1 MQLSTTIKLKPQQ
14 SQINYNSKVV
24 LLGSCFAENIGKQ
37 FDYFQFRNLCNPFG
51 VLFHSKAIET
61 LLWMAVQREQYSEGD
76 LFFHNESWH
85 CFDAHSVMSDPD
97 KNRVISGLNEGVSL
111 LHQWLK
117 SASHVVITL
126 GTSWVYKLRDLDMVV
141 ANCHKVPQKEFDKI
155 LLSPAEI
162 MQNLRNCIQM
172 IKEIAPDVS
181 ILFTVSPVR
190 HLKDGMIENNR
201 SKAHLLAAVHQI
213 VDKVPSVFYLPSYE
227 IMMDELRDYRFYAE
241 DMIHPNQT
249 AITYI
254 WEKFTDVWISE
265 SAKQTMHEV
274 ETIQN
279 GMMHKPFHPNSEQHQ
294 EFLKNLQLK
303 IKKLQEKCPS
313 IHFRNSV

>member
-14 SQINYNSKVV
+14 SQINYDSKVV

-61 LLWMAVQREQYSEGD
+61 LLWMAAQREQYSEED

-97 KNRVISGLNEGVSL
+97 KNKVISGLNEGVSL

-141 ANCHKVPQKEFDKI
+141 ANCHKVPQKEFDKM

-162 MQNLRNCIQM
+162 MQNLRNCIQI

-201 SKAHLLAAVHQI
+201 SKAHLLAAIHQI
-213 VDKVPSVFYLPSYE
+213 VDKVPSVYYFPSYE
-227 IMMDELRDYRFYAE
+227 IMMDELRDYRYYTQ
-241 DMIHPNQT
+241 DMIHPSPL
-249 AITYI
+249 AIQYI
-254 WEKFTDVWISE
+254 WNKFSEVWISE
-265 SAKQTMHEV
+265 NAKDTMKKVAE
-274 ETIQN
+274 IQKAQE
-279 GMMHKPFHPNSEQHQ
+279 HRPFNPDSEKHQ
-294 EFLKNLQLK
+294 VFLQ
-303 IKKLQEKCPS
+303 KLQHKKEIIQQQFPFMS
-313 IHFRNSV
+313 F

>member
-14 SQINYNSKVV
+14 SQINYDSKVV

-117 SASHVVITL
+117 SASHVIITL

-141 ANCHKVPQKEFDKI
+141 ANCHKVPQKEFDKM

-213 VDKVPSVFYLPSYE
+213 VDKVPSVFYFPSYE
-227 IMMDELRDYRFYAE
+227 IMMDELRDYRYYNE
-241 DMIHPNQT
+241 DMIHPSPV
-249 AITYI
+249 AIQYI
-254 WEKFTDVWISE
+254 WNKFSEVWISE
-265 SAKQTMHEV
+265 NANDTMKNVAE
-274 ETIQN
+274 IQK
-279 GMMHKPFHPNSEQHQ
+279 GQEHRPFNPQSEKHQ
-294 EFLKNLQLK
+294 AFLQ
-303 IKKLQEKCPS
+303 KLQQKKEIMQRQFPFMS
-313 IHFRNSV
+313 F

>member
-14 SQINYNSKVV
+14 SQINYDSKVV

-117 SASHVVITL
+117 SASHVVITI

-213 VDKVPSVFYLPSYE
+213 VDKVPSVFYFPSYE
-227 IMMDELRDYRFYAE
+227 IMMDELRDYRFYNE
-241 DMIHPNQT
+241 DMIHPSPL
-249 AITYI
+249 AIQYI
-254 WEKFTDVWISE
+254 WNKFSEVWIAE
-265 SAKQTMHEV
+265 NAKDTMKKVAEIKKGQEHR
-274 ETIQN
+274 
-279 GMMHKPFHPNSEQHQ
+279 PFNPNSEKHQ
-294 EFLKNLQLK
+294 VFLQ
-303 IKKLQEKCPS
+303 KLQQKKEIIQQQFPFMS
-313 IHFRNSV
+313 F